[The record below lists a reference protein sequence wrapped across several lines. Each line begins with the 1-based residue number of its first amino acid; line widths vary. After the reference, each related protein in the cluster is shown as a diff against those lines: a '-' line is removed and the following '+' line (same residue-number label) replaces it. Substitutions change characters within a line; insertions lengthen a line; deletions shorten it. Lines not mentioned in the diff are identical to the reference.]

1 MDENIRKGESIL
13 TRFGVIKKTWVCCYD
28 VIIFDSGWDVHQKEV
43 KNLIIIGIDKESIKN
58 SVGPSKHAM
67 EGFTRTKKYK
77 LKSSKEIYQYE
88 LVERFNLTESQIE
101 EILSGEDLELSYYD
115 LCDTDYFYECRLTIE
130 QLRDKRKKDTEHFD
144 SKEALKKIIG
154 DVNTPRKAALL
165 IDELKKKYLI

>member
-1 MDENIRKGESIL
+1 
-13 TRFGVIKKTWVCCYD
+13 
-28 VIIFDSGWDVHQKEV
+28 
-43 KNLIIIGIDKESIKN
+43 
-58 SVGPSKHAM
+58 M